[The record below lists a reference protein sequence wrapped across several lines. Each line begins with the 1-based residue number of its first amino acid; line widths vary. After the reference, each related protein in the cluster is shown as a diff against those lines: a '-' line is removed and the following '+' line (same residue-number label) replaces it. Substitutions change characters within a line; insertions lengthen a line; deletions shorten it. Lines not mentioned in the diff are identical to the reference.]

1 MRDAGRFWA
10 DLCGGRSKAGEL
22 RPGDIINGYEFV
34 ELKQKGVEPGFVG
47 LKAFTDEHMAQMR
60 AAREPPF
67 IRRRTRFWSTACPE
81 MPGRPGLPDLNPAVA
96 VLRSLRRTSKGKQF
110 PALGEADFPNP
121 K

>member
-1 MRDAGRFWA
+1 MRLSDELQTAVQGIADERALGVRDAGRILGRF
-10 DLCGGRSKAGEL
+10 DVEDRSKAGEL

-60 AAREPPF
+60 APGTPF

-81 MPGRPGLPDLNPAVA
+81 MPGRSGGS
-96 VLRSLRRTSKGKQF
+96 RI
-110 PALGEADFPNP
+110 
-121 K
+121 